1 MKRALL
7 CVCPP
12 FPMISPPAGAA
23 ALLGYLKAH
32 GVADFGFLD
41 LRLGTP
47 SCYEATYS
55 ATGVFGESFVMDVP
69 DLPLVLQLLAAA
81 DSNRPYQIAIDGLI
95 ERYCLERGI
104 SANYLG
110 SYLNALNRYYEVAFE
125 HYTECDFIG
134 FSVWT
139 SNLLATLL
147 AAHHLKRRTHPP
159 FIVAG
164 GPQLTESPASASL
177 ALRSG
182 LFDAVAQGEGEETLR
197 ELYTA
202 FCENGRNRV
211 QGVEGT
217 QYVDSQSGE
226 LVTVPRPL
234 LKMDTLP
241 VPCFDEMA
249 IDEYQI
255 DDDRTLPFQLSRGC
269 TDKCTFC
276 SEWVFW
282 QRFRPGAPNDT
293 AAGVEHLRSRYG
305 ATYIAFTDSL
315 LNGSSGRLQAFAEQL
330 LSQETNIRW
339 GGFMRA
345 DMDESLARLLH
356 RAGCREVF
364 VGVESFDDS
373 TLAAMNKRRSE
384 ADNQYAVRAF
394 LNAGIFVV
402 AGLIP
407 GFPGDSR
414 QAFLHSVA
422 QVRALQSEFPG
433 RLRVNTEVF
442 RVSPG
447 LPLFRNLEGL
457 GLMPQRWAEDYLNIA
472 PRYLDITSNIYCS
485 VEGSNQGMER
495 IGRERI
501 AFMIRTDDPV
511 RTDKFDYD
519 EDEHLAIH
527 EFESRH
533 IFGGWHLACT
543 KLESAWIYA
552 LLVDNDELEELQA
565 LASDRKGRSFHHPPL
580 ARYLRELES
589 RQIAFPS
596 LKRPPVSQTPF
607 FRQFPNEDV
616 VVTISQF
623 VVIRAMERQ
632 HEEQILAANYVNG
645 RFVHLPSQ
653 ERPLLDGLA
662 KHPISVT
669 VSMKPLRRKLEKLH
683 RFGVVSVAPIDP
695 LR

>member
-1 MKRALL
+1 MVA
-7 CVCPP
+7 
-12 FPMISPPAGAA
+12 PPAGAA

-32 GVADFGFLD
+32 GIADFGFLD
-41 LRLGTP
+41 LRLGAP

-69 DLPLVLQLLAAA
+69 DLPLVLQVLAAR
-81 DSNRPYQIAIDGLI
+81 DSRRPYEVAIDDLI

-104 SANYLG
+104 SPNYLG
-110 SYLNALNRYYEVAFE
+110 SYLNGLNRYYEAAFE
-125 HYTECDFIG
+125 QYPGIDFIG

-139 SNLLATLL
+139 SNLLSTLL
-147 AAHHLKRRTHPP
+147 AAHHLKRRPHPP

-164 GPQLTESPASASL
+164 GPQLTESPASGAL
-177 ALRSG
+177 GLRSG

-197 ELYTA
+197 GLYSA
-202 FCENGRNRV
+202 FCDNGRQRV
-211 QGVEGT
+211 EGIAGT
-217 QYVDSQSGE
+217 QYIDSHSGE

-234 LKMDTLP
+234 LKMDALP
-241 VPCFDEMA
+241 IPSYDEMA

-282 QRFRPGAPNDT
+282 ERFRSGAPIDT

-315 LNGSSGRLQAFAEQL
+315 LNGSSKRLESFAEELVRQG
-330 LSQETNIRW
+330 TNVRW

-345 DMDESLARLLH
+345 DMEDSLARLIH

-364 VGVESFDDS
+364 VGVESFDDD
-373 TLAAMNKRRSE
+373 TLAAMNKRRTE
-384 ADNQYAVRAF
+384 ADNMHALRAF
-394 LNAGIFVV
+394 LHSGIFVV

-414 QAFLHSVA
+414 RGFLHSVA
-422 QVRALQSEFPG
+422 QIRKLQSEFPG

-447 LPLFRNLEGL
+447 LPLFRNLEGA
-457 GLMPQRWAEDYLNIA
+457 GLTPQKWADDYLNIA
-472 PRYLDITSNIYCS
+472 PRYLDITSKIYCS
-485 VEGSNQGMER
+485 VGGSNQGMER

-519 EDEHLAIH
+519 EDEHLTIG

-533 IFGGWHLACT
+533 IFRGWFLAST
-543 KLESAWIYA
+543 KLESGWIYA
-552 LLVDNDELEELQA
+552 LLVDSDELEELDA
-565 LASDRKGRSFHHPPL
+565 LKGDDQQ
-580 ARYLRELES
+580 RYLRELEK
-589 RQIAFPS
+589 RHIAFPS
-596 LKRPPVSQTPF
+596 PERPPVAQTRF
-607 FRQFPNEDV
+607 LRELGDEGAQV
-616 VVTISQF
+616 GISMF
-623 VVIRAMERQ
+623 VVLRAIDD
-632 HEEQILAANYVNG
+632 EEILAVNYVNG
-645 RFVHLPSQ
+645 RFVRLSNRETIQ
-653 ERPLLDGLA
+653 KLL
-662 KHPISVT
+662 
-669 VSMKPLRRKLEKLH
+669 
-683 RFGVVSVAPIDP
+683 RFGVVNSVPGA
-695 LR
+695 